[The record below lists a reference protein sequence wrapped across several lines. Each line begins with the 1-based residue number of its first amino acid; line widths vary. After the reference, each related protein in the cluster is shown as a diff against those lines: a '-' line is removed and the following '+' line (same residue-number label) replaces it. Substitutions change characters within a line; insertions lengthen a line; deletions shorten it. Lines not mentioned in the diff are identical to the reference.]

1 MEENRFRSTPPRFNK
16 NVTFTLAALTLI
28 FVSLSVF
35 LALRSGLLYT
45 LLIKIGL
52 KEDVPV
58 NKDPYASWTNCLFQ
72 LNLDVDV
79 VFIGDSITA
88 KGDFQSL
95 ISDKTVC
102 NLGCYGDQIWDV
114 TARIGGVKAVKP
126 EKLFIMIGTNTLA
139 CRSLDQS
146 IRSYSAMADKYVS
159 TFPDCDI
166 IFLSVLPVTTK
177 SEQGARTNENIM
189 KFNTFIQ
196 TTAEERNATYVD
208 LFSVYELSGALNP
221 AYTDDGLHI
230 TSDAYTLWVDA
241 IADQLK

>member
-1 MEENRFRSTPPRFNK
+1 M
-16 NVTFTLAALTLI
+16 
-28 FVSLSVF
+28 
-35 LALRSGLLYT
+35 LYT

-52 KEDVPV
+52 KEDAPV
-58 NKDPYASWTNCLFQ
+58 NKDPYASWTNCLSQ

-95 ISDKTVC
+95 ISDSTVC

-139 CRSLDQS
+139 CRSLEQS
-146 IRSYSAMADKYVS
+146 MRSYSAMADKYAS
-159 TFPDCDI
+159 TFPECDI
-166 IFLSVLPVTTK
+166 IFLSVLPVVAK
-177 SEQGARTNENIM
+177 AEQGARTNENIS
-189 KFNTFIQ
+189 KFNTFIKA
-196 TTAEERNATYVD
+196 TAEEHNAAYVD
-208 LFSVYELSGALNP
+208 LFSVYEINGALNP

-230 TSDAYTLWVDA
+230 TSDAYSLWVDA
-241 IADQLK
+241 ISNLLK

>member
-1 MEENRFRSTPPRFNK
+1 M
-16 NVTFTLAALTLI
+16 
-28 FVSLSVF
+28 
-35 LALRSGLLYT
+35 LYT

-146 IRSYSAMADKYVS
+146 MHSYSVMVDKYVS
-159 TFPDCDI
+159 TFPGVDI
-166 IFLSVLPVTTK
+166 VFLSVLPVMAK
-177 SEQGARTNENIM
+177 SEQGARTNENIL
-189 KFNTFIQ
+189 KFNAFIKA
-196 TTAEERNATYVD
+196 TAGEHNATYVD
-208 LFSVYELSGALNP
+208 LFSVYETNGSLNP
-221 AYTDDGLHI
+221 SYTDDGLHI

-241 IADQLK
+241 IDDQLK